1 MTNVIVAGGT
11 IVSSSGRQRAD
22 LALLNGRVVAVGRD
36 LPAADLVIDAT
47 DLLVLPGGV
56 DTHVHLMEPGDLSRE
71 DYPSGT
77 AAAAARGVT
86 TIIEHTHG
94 HPIREVEDLHEKKSH
109 LVGRANVDYAL
120 AAHTWPDRVDRI
132 PDLWRA
138 GVAFFKIFTCST
150 HGVPGL
156 DPANLLAAL
165 RAISDAGAAA
175 LIHCEDE
182 SITAVAERALKE
194 SGRTDNGILLEWRSR
209 EAELAATAAAASLV
223 AVTGARA
230 TIAHVSSPAVAAVVT
245 DARARGGNLAAEAC
259 PQYLL
264 LREDEV
270 HSCGSLR
277 KFTPPARARSD
288 ADEDAMWDLVR
299 NGTYSHFS
307 TDHAPSTM
315 EQKQS
320 GDIWTS
326 PFGLPGLDTTFPVLV
341 DAALRG
347 KIDLADVARLYC
359 ETPAKRYGLFPRKGH
374 LGVGADADFVLID
387 AAGSWRIDDSSLLS
401 KAGWSPYDGRVLQGR
416 AVATYLGGKE
426 VARDGAAHQQRT
438 GSFVDGAGRLPA
450 GVR

>member
-1 MTNVIVAGGT
+1 MSEVLVTGGT
-11 IVSSSGRQRAD
+11 VVSTSGSARAD
-22 LALLNGRVVAVGRD
+22 LRIEDGRISAVGLD
-36 LPAADLVIDAT
+36 LPPAERTIDAT
-47 DLLVLPGGV
+47 DLIILPGGV

-71 DYPSGT
+71 DFPSGT

-94 HPIREVEDLHEKKSH
+94 HPIREVVDLHEKKSH
-109 LVGRANVDYAL
+109 LVGRSNVDYAL
-120 AAHTWPDRVDRI
+120 AAHTWPDRVDQLG
-132 PDLWRA
+132 DLWRA

-165 RAISDAGAAA
+165 QEISNAGAAT

-182 SITAVAERALKE
+182 SITAVAEKALKE
-194 SGRTDNGILLEWRSR
+194 AGRTDNGILLEWRNR

-245 DARARGGNLAAEAC
+245 DAQARGGNLAAEAC

-270 HSCGSLR
+270 HSCGALR

-288 ADEDAMWDLVR
+288 ADEEAMWELVR

-315 EQKQS
+315 EQKLG
-320 GDIWTS
+320 GDIWVA
-326 PFGLPGLDTTFPVLV
+326 PFGLPGLDTTFPVLI
-341 DAALRG
+341 DAALNG
-347 KIDLADVARLYC
+347 KIEMADVARLYS

-374 LGVGADADFVLID
+374 LAKGADADFVLVDPMATWEIGTAD
-387 AAGSWRIDDSSLLS
+387 LLS
-401 KAGWSPYDGRVLQGR
+401 KAGWSPYAGRTLKGKS
-416 AVATYLGGKE
+416 VATYLGGE
-426 VARDGAAHQQRT
+426 EIARDGQAHQLRS
-438 GSFVDGAGRLPA
+438 GSFLP
-450 GVR
+450 GSGLVS

>member
-1 MTNVIVAGGT
+1 MTTTTVTGGT
-11 IVSSSGRQRAD
+11 VVSSTGSRRTD
-22 LALLNGRVVAVGRD
+22 LLLRDGRVEAVGD
-36 LPAADLVIDAT
+36 GLPPGERTIDAT
-47 DLLVLPGGV
+47 DLLIFPGGV

-109 LVGRANVDYAL
+109 LVGRSNVDYAL
-120 AAHTWPDRVDRI
+120 AAHTWPDRVDQI
-132 PDLWRA
+132 ADLWRA
-138 GVAFFKIFTCST
+138 GAAFFKIFTCST

-165 RAISDAGAAA
+165 TAISDAGAAA

-230 TIAHVSSPAVAAVVT
+230 TIAHVSSPAVAAVIT
-245 DARARGGNLAAEAC
+245 DAQARGGHLAAEAC

-270 HSCGSLR
+270 HSCGTLR

-288 ADEDAMWDLVR
+288 ADEDAMWELVR

-320 GDIWTS
+320 GDIWS
-326 PFGLPGLDTTFPVLV
+326 APFGLPGLDTTFPVLV

-347 KIDLADVARLYC
+347 KIDLSDVARLYS

-374 LGVGADADFVLID
+374 LGVGADGDFVLID
-387 AAGSWRIDDSSLLS
+387 PRAIWGVDESSLLS

-416 AVATYLGGKE
+416 AVATYLGGE
-426 VARDGAAHQQRT
+426 EIARDGVAHQLRT
-438 GSFVDGAGRLPA
+438 GSFIDGAGAR
-450 GVR
+450 G

>member
-1 MTNVIVAGGT
+1 
-11 IVSSSGRQRAD
+11 
-22 LALLNGRVVAVGRD
+22 
-36 LPAADLVIDAT
+36 
-47 DLLVLPGGV
+47 
-56 DTHVHLMEPGDLSRE
+56 
-71 DYPSGT
+71 
-77 AAAAARGVT
+77 
-86 TIIEHTHG
+86 
-94 HPIREVEDLHEKKSH
+94 
-109 LVGRANVDYAL
+109 
-120 AAHTWPDRVDRI
+120 
-132 PDLWRA
+132 
-138 GVAFFKIFTCST
+138 
-150 HGVPGL
+150 
-156 DPANLLAAL
+156 
-165 RAISDAGAAA
+165 
-175 LIHCEDE
+175 
-182 SITAVAERALKE
+182 
-194 SGRTDNGILLEWRSR
+194 
-209 EAELAATAAAASLV
+209 
-223 AVTGARA
+223 
-230 TIAHVSSPAVAAVVT
+230 
-245 DARARGGNLAAEAC
+245 
-259 PQYLL
+259 
-264 LREDEV
+264 
-270 HSCGSLR
+270 
-277 KFTPPARARSD
+277 
-288 ADEDAMWDLVR
+288 MWDLVR